1 MQINNWIASTD
12 SPTAQSFSKLNPF
25 TNEVL
30 YTVSQSTVLDVVKAL
45 QVAQK
50 SFLAWK
56 DSSIQDR
63 LDLLDRILLAYQN
76 HKNELIQLES
86 LDQALPMAFT
96 EKANYEI
103 GRSYLLQM
111 QSELTKPSSS
121 SDTMSPVGVLSAL
134 LSWNLSN
141 RIFIDK
147 VISAI
152 MAGNVVLVK
161 LSSSA
166 PATALVW
173 KKIFQQAQLP
183 EGVVQF
189 IFSQDRAVQ
198 ELLLTHPG
206 IKGVVMTAEL
216 KNAAQALQ
224 KISSLSERQFKK
236 VQICVGS
243 KNPAI
248 VLTEPTDSVV
258 REVLESFLIG
268 QGQLVWNSTRLF
280 VTEKNQ
286 AAWSEALRQAVSELK
301 PQTSVSQDGLWMPV
315 LKKRSLEHF
324 QDILQLAKKDQ
335 AKLIQASADH
345 LESAQYLPP
354 TWTKDMSNCSTLQ
367 QDQIHSPLY
376 ILSEVKYPFDIPK
389 YSNVSYYGHAASIW
403 FADKQPDKVIQQ
415 LDVGLV
421 SLNQWS
427 VYSPQRFAGV
437 KQSGFGLQDH
447 RIFGAF
453 YSNVKKV
460 SAATE

>member
-63 LDLLDRILLAYQN
+63 LALLDRILL
-76 HKNELIQLES
+76 
-86 LDQALPMAFT
+86 ALPMAFT

-152 MAGNVVLVK
+152 MAGNVILVK
-161 LSSSA
+161 LSSFA
-166 PATALVW
+166 PATALIW

-189 IFSQDRAVQ
+189 IFSQDRSVQ

-206 IKGVVMTAEL
+206 IKGVV
-216 KNAAQALQ
+216 
-224 KISSLSERQFKK
+224 
-236 VQICVGS
+236 
-243 KNPAI
+243 
-248 VLTEPTDSVV
+248 
-258 REVLESFLIG
+258 
-268 QGQLVWNSTRLF
+268 
-280 VTEKNQ
+280 
-286 AAWSEALRQAVSELK
+286 
-301 PQTSVSQDGLWMPV
+301 
-315 LKKRSLEHF
+315 
-324 QDILQLAKKDQ
+324 
-335 AKLIQASADH
+335 
-345 LESAQYLPP
+345 
-354 TWTKDMSNCSTLQ
+354 
-367 QDQIHSPLY
+367 
-376 ILSEVKYPFDIPK
+376 
-389 YSNVSYYGHAASIW
+389 
-403 FADKQPDKVIQQ
+403 
-415 LDVGLV
+415 
-421 SLNQWS
+421 LN
-427 VYSPQRFAGV
+427 
-437 KQSGFGLQDH
+437 
-447 RIFGAF
+447 
-453 YSNVKKV
+453 
-460 SAATE
+460 